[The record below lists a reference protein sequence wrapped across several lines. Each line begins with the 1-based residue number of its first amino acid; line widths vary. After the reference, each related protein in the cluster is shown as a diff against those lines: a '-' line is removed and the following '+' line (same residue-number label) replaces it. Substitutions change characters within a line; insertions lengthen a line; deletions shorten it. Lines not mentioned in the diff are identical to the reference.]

1 MNKEE
6 ILREIRRTA
15 EANGGLPLGSRRFET
30 ETGIKDT
37 EWLGKLW
44 ARWSDA
50 LREAGFAPN
59 QLRVAYESVDVLEKY
74 ATLARELGRLPTAND
89 MRLKD
94 RRDPTFP
101 TLRVFDRFGTKE
113 RLVQQVAEFCRGRDG
128 FEAVAKMCEQYVPS
142 KRVHVATGAVESEGE
157 IGFVYLVKS
166 GRFYKIGMSNAA
178 GRREYEIAIQLPEK
192 AKTVHLIR
200 TDDPR
205 GIEAYWH
212 KRFEAKRKNGEWFDL
227 SAAEVA
233 IFKRRKFM

>member
-101 TLRVFDRFGTKE
+101 TLR
-113 RLVQQVAEFCRGRDG
+113 
-128 FEAVAKMCEQYVPS
+128 
-142 KRVHVATGAVESEGE
+142 
-157 IGFVYLVKS
+157 
-166 GRFYKIGMSNAA
+166 
-178 GRREYEIAIQLPEK
+178 
-192 AKTVHLIR
+192 
-200 TDDPR
+200 
-205 GIEAYWH
+205 
-212 KRFEAKRKNGEWFDL
+212 
-227 SAAEVA
+227 
-233 IFKRRKFM
+233 